1 MCLTIESEKTKKGLS
16 LKKRCW
22 FNSNWNIIRLL
33 DHNWS
38 YRTWIYVWFIL
49 MESDVIQPSND
60 PLEVLVGPVTRLRA
74 KKFKKAFNGL
84 LQDTW
89 AKVNFKRICNNKEQ
103 ALINL
108 IHVQEGLVGGTKII
122 TQGLGEEDSIRTV

>member
-89 AKVNFKRICNNKEQ
+89 AKVDFKRICNNKEQ
-103 ALINL
+103 AFINL
-108 IHVQEGLVGGTKII
+108 IHVQEGLVGGTKTI
-122 TQGLGEEDSIRTV
+122 T